1 MKAVLHPMVPKL
13 KEGRQNLS
21 TPARF
26 VGALRGWMKRCVE
39 ASTVPAPAAINQ
51 LMWRGSVV
59 LCVSKTGYDDSII
72 LIFFWKSKMPKR
84 YKNEEKKNKL
94 MNAETNNL

>member
-1 MKAVLHPMVPKL
+1 MIAVLHPMVPKL

-51 LMWRGSVV
+51 LTWRGSVV
-59 LCVSKTGYDDSII
+59 LCVSKTGYGDSII
-72 LIFFWKSKMPKR
+72 LIFFSWESKIPKR
-84 YKNEEKKNKL
+84 LKNEKKKL

>member
-1 MKAVLHPMVPKL
+1 MIAVLHPMVPKL

-39 ASTVPAPAAINQ
+39 ASTVPAPAAINL
-51 LMWRGSVV
+51 LMWRGNVV
-59 LCVSKTGYDDSII
+59 LCVSKTGYGDSII
-72 LIFFWKSKMPKR
+72 LIFFSGKVKCQ
-84 YKNEEKKNKL
+84 ND
-94 MNAETNNL
+94 